1 MADVVRM
8 PIDMDIGIDTIAVV
22 GVSVMSVGPYKTKP
36 AGWIVQV
43 GGCVEDRLCSGLA
56 AERAHHADGHARL
69 HGHRHRHRDGAA
81 RQH

>member
-8 PIDMDIGIDTIAVV
+8 PIDIGIGIDTITVV
-22 GVSVMSVGPYKTKP
+22 RVSVMSIGPYKTKP
-36 AGWIVQV
+36 AGWMIQL
-43 GGCVEDRLCSGLA
+43 GGCVEVRLCSSLA
-56 AERAHHADGHARL
+56 AERAHPADGHARL